1 MATLLR
7 DLVFTTLSEKG
18 KKDDHGPDKG
28 SRVVG
33 EMLKMPVALGIRQV
47 LTIPAA

>member
-1 MATLLR
+1 M
-7 DLVFTTLSEKG
+7 FTALAEKR
-18 KKDDHGPDKG
+18 KKDDDGPDKG

-33 EMLKMPVALGIRQV
+33 EMLKMPVALGIREV